1 MIDLVWVIDSEITPN
16 NLDAHIRLLRK
27 KIETKTYQP
36 IVNVRG
42 IGYIRWRYNVF
53 QKLQWK
59 LTLAYTFILVLVLI
73 FANVFIYVL
82 LENSNNKRL
91 SEEMSPNA
99 IYHRRLRMVG

>member
-1 MIDLVWVIDSEITPN
+1 M
-16 NLDAHIRLLRK
+16 
-27 KIETKTYQP
+27 
-36 IVNVRG
+36 
-42 IGYIRWRYNVF
+42 F

-91 SEEMSPNA
+91 SEEMSQMLSTIEGSEWLVETSEDDSEKKHSGIFSGRN
-99 IYHRRLRMVG
+99 RRSGGI